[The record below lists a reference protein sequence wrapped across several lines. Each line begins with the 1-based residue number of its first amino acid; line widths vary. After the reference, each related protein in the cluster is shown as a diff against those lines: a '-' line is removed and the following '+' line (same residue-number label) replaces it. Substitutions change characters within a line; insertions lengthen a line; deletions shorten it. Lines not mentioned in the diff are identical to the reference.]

1 MSVLEYQQRIQSRI
15 AAHADR
21 VASAQLGAAELVR
34 QDIENAMALVWAL
47 LPEGYGPK
55 MRDDDEG
62 DSQSRSAAG
71 DSGSINEDVEGR
83 DEGGEEGDGDS
94 SGVSDGSQRSSSSR
108 AD

>member
-34 QDIENAMALVWAL
+34 QDIENAMALVWAS

-55 MRDDDEG
+55 MRDNDEG
-62 DSQSRSAAG
+62 DNQSSSAAG
-71 DSGSINEDVEGR
+71 NDGSINRHVEGHSE
-83 DEGGEEGDGDS
+83 DDGEKGSGDTS
-94 SGVSDGSQRSSSSR
+94 EVSDGSR
-108 AD
+108 